1 MNIMRRII
9 AISLLLTLGLGVTAC
24 TPTRSVESYCAVME
38 EHKERYLT
46 ATDTARAAGPLSGTV
61 QMASAMADLQAMFR
75 QAAEVAPEEIAHD
88 VEQVAQYWASQEEI
102 AAQAMSNPLAGL
114 MGAVSGAVVN
124 SAALGRVN
132 EYTATHCPSVGRMF

>member
-1 MNIMRRII
+1 MRRII

-75 QAAEVAPEEIAHD
+75 QAAEVAPEEIATTSSR
-88 VEQVAQYWASQEEI
+88 WRSTGPPRRR
-102 AAQAMSNPLAGL
+102 SPL
-114 MGAVSGAVVN
+114 
-124 SAALGRVN
+124 R
-132 EYTATHCPSVGRMF
+132 P